1 MTTEQAIFEKVR
13 ELSSEK
19 QQDVL
24 AFIEYLNT
32 DEWQQRYQRRFR
44 QLQQEV
50 RVGIEAADRGRDRSE
65 KAAQSCRRRFPL
77 RSAPPSGGP
86 GVCATPRQ

>member
-50 RVGIEAADRGRDRSE
+50 QVGIEAADRGDVIEADVMFQDLRNKLQQKR
-65 KAAQSCRRRFPL
+65 AQV
-77 RSAPPSGGP
+77 G
-86 GVCATPRQ
+86 Q

>member
-44 QLQQEV
+44 QLQREV
-50 RVGIEAADRGRDRSE
+50 QVGIEAADRGDVIEADVMFQDLRNKLQQKR
-65 KAAQSCRRRFPL
+65 AQV
-77 RSAPPSGGP
+77 G
-86 GVCATPRQ
+86 Q

>member
-1 MTTEQAIFEKVR
+1 MTTEQAIFEKVK

-50 RVGIEAADRGRDRSE
+50 QVGIEAADRGDVIEADVMFQDLRNKLQQKR
-65 KAAQSCRRRFPL
+65 AQV
-77 RSAPPSGGP
+77 G
-86 GVCATPRQ
+86 Q

>member
-44 QLQQEV
+44 QLQREV
-50 RVGIEAADRGRDRSE
+50 QVGIEAAVRGDVIEADVMFQDLRNKLQQKR
-65 KAAQSCRRRFPL
+65 AQV
-77 RSAPPSGGP
+77 G
-86 GVCATPRQ
+86 Q

>member
-50 RVGIEAADRGRDRSE
+50 QVGIEAADRGDVIDADAMFQNLRDKLQQKR
-65 KAAQSCRRRFPL
+65 AQV
-77 RSAPPSGGP
+77 G
-86 GVCATPRQ
+86 Q

>member
-1 MTTEQAIFEKVR
+1 MTTEQAIVDKVR

-24 AFIEYLNT
+24 AFIEFLNT
-32 DEWQQRYQRRFR
+32 DEWQIRYQKRFR

-50 RVGIEAADRGRDRSE
+50 QIGIDAADRGDVIDADVMFQNLRDKLRQ
-65 KAAQSCRRRFPL
+65 KRAQV
-77 RSAPPSGGP
+77 G
-86 GVCATPRQ
+86 Q

>member
-24 AFIEYLNT
+24 TFIEFLNT

-50 RVGIEAADRGRDRSE
+50 RVGIEAADRGDVIEADVMFQDLRNKLQHKR
-65 KAAQSCRRRFPL
+65 AQV
-77 RSAPPSGGP
+77 G
-86 GVCATPRQ
+86 Q

>member
-1 MTTEQAIFEKVR
+1 MTTEQAIVDKVR

-24 AFIEYLNT
+24 AFIEFLNT
-32 DEWQQRYQRRFR
+32 DEWQQKYQRRFR

-50 RVGIEAADRGRDRSE
+50 QVGIDAADRGDVIEADAMFQNLRNKLKQKR
-65 KAAQSCRRRFPL
+65 AQ
-77 RSAPPSGGP
+77 
-86 GVCATPRQ
+86 VI

>member
-50 RVGIEAADRGRDRSE
+50 QVGIEAADRGDVIEADVMFQDLRNKLKQKR
-65 KAAQSCRRRFPL
+65 AQVS
-77 RSAPPSGGP
+77 
-86 GVCATPRQ
+86 Q

>member
-50 RVGIEAADRGRDRSE
+50 QVGIEAADRGDVIEADVMFQDLRNKLQQKR
-65 KAAQSCRRRFPL
+65 AQ
-77 RSAPPSGGP
+77 
-86 GVCATPRQ
+86 VI

>member
-24 AFIEYLNT
+24 TFIEFLNT

-44 QLQQEV
+44 ECLKSF
-50 RVGIEAADRGRDRSE
+50 RVG
-65 KAAQSCRRRFPL
+65 
-77 RSAPPSGGP
+77 
-86 GVCATPRQ
+86 